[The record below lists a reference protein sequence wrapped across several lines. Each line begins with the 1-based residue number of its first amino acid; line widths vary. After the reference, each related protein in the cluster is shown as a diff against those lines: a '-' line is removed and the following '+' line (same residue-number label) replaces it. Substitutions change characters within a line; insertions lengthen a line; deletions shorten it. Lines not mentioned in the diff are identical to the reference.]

1 MRLEA
6 HRSPEES
13 KQDRRKQIRG
23 CEAFLLDYSADCGTP
38 ALAKPLQDSWRK
50 TLTREPQIS
59 IRKSALLHGD
69 RAKCAQTEGEDGG
82 EALHSPPGKQMKGEG
97 ASTGCVARWPGV
109 AGAAQVHRTD
119 LPASC
124 WLTSPRGTGRGSWT
138 RSAAGHCACGVDV
151 RPAGLGGAVRMGDAL
166 CPVAPRGLLDLD
178 LSQLQRGH
186 PSRERDVA
194 RGHVAQLDPS
204 GGDPRK
210 WHRLWKMVLGHF
222 PKPGQV
228 GQASPGPASWRV
240 PR

>member
-97 ASTGCVARWPGV
+97 ASRGCVARWPGV

-151 RPAGLGGAVRMGDAL
+151 RPAGLGRAVRMGDAL
-166 CPVAPRGLLDLD
+166 CPVAPRGVPGFGPFPAAERS
-178 LSQLQRGH
+178 SQPRARRCTRPRGSAGPVRRRPQEMA
-186 PSRERDVA
+186 PSVEDGV
-194 RGHVAQLDPS
+194 GP
-204 GGDPRK
+204 
-210 WHRLWKMVLGHF
+210 F
-222 PKPGQV
+222 P
-228 GQASPGPASWRV
+228 
-240 PR
+240 